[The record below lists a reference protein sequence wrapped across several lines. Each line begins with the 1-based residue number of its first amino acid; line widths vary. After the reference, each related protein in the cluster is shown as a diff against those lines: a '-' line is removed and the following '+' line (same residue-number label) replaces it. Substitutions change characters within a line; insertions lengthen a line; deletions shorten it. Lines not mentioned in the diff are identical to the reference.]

1 METGHDSR
9 AVANEILLIGQQKG
23 IPMSMMKLIK
33 LVYFAHGATLA
44 ITGEPLSREQAE
56 AWKYGPVFRELYRVL
71 PNRGAEPVSYPIS
84 IPFGLKDPNPSFSDV
99 EKTIMSRIVDQFGPM
114 GAFQLS
120 DITHEEDSPW
130 TKVYKEEGAFSVI
143 PNEMLKKY
151 FEKLTSANN

>member
-9 AVANEILLIGQQKG
+9 AVANEILLIGQEKG

-44 ITGEPLSREQAE
+44 ITGNPLSSEQPE
-56 AWKYGPVFRELYRVL
+56 AWKYGPVFRTLYRSL
-71 PNRGAEPVSYPIS
+71 PNKGAEPVSYPIP
-84 IPFGLKDPNPSFSDV
+84 IPIGAIDVDISFTDV

-120 DITHEEDSPW
+120 DITHKEDSPW
-130 TKVYKEEGAFSVI
+130 TKIYKEKGAFTVI
-143 PNEMLKKY
+143 PNEMLKPY
-151 FEKLTSANN
+151 FEGLINATK